1 MKPAEFRRVRE
12 LVGGTLTAFAARI
25 GVSRPTIYEYE
36 AGNATIPE
44 TVAALVRMVRMIAAP
59 PRAAEHPA

>member
-12 LVGGTLTAFAARI
+12 QVGGTLTAFAARI

-36 AGNATIPE
+36 AGNATIPK
-44 TVAALVRMVRMIAAP
+44 TVAELVRMIAAK
-59 PRAAEHPA
+59 AA